1 MTLDKL
7 KVAARQHEQREEWRE
22 AIELYRQAA
31 REGAGESEGEDPSL
45 FNRIGDLEHRLGNI
59 AAACQAWD
67 QAASRYGEH
76 GLTNNAIALCNKI
89 LRLEPSRIR
98 TYLDLATYQ
107 ARKRMLFDVRANLTA
122 YRDRMTTVGQGDE
135 SREALERFG
144 ATFGGWR
151 ELRKVM
157 DELLGRDA
165 ADGDE
170 GTGTSGGSEGG
181 QGLIFIDTGPVEFER
196 ASEVAPTT
204 PLQLESTV
212 LGGVEI
218 ERPSDGVV
226 LDGLESSSADSAD
239 HRPGPEG
246 AIAGLLDVDRMAAEM
261 GDQAQ
266 VEGFDGGR
274 PESAT
279 TPDNAVRLDGLEQS
293 EFVAPTEAI
302 APSPDAAALS
312 DVVFI
317 DIGGVVAVPASDAE
331 AAAPTLVEPPDADP
345 NDPLGQRVTAAALF
359 EYGDR
364 ARGIAA
370 LERALELYIE
380 RDEPLHAWQVSGEL
394 IQAEPQSINRY
405 QARVEVAAKM
415 KDTPKLCEA
424 YQALGEA
431 LVRAGSEE
439 KAIAVYRR
447 LLELDELNPAARA
460 ALRAMV
466 PEGSTPV
473 VPEGFVDFGAMV
485 IDDAGPRS
493 TRMRTETTGISAD
506 EDETFRE
513 ALAEFKRALDQNL
526 PMEDHQ
532 AHYDL
537 GIAFKEMGLLEEA
550 IGEFQKAMR
559 SNEGRLRTA
568 EALGAT
574 FLEKGM
580 PPVAEAVLR
589 SVERGPEDD
598 AEKIGVLYWLG
609 RALEAQ
615 GKGEVARG
623 FYERVL
629 AVEVSFMDATE
640 RIIRIAAEH
649 SA

>member
-1 MTLDKL
+1 MYK
-7 KVAARQHEQREEWRE
+7 RQ
-22 AIELYRQAA
+22 
-31 REGAGESEGEDPSL
+31 
-45 FNRIGDLEHRLGNI
+45 
-59 AAACQAWD
+59 
-67 QAASRYGEH
+67 
-76 GLTNNAIALCNKI
+76 
-89 LRLEPSRIR
+89 
-98 TYLDLATYQ
+98 
-107 ARKRMLFDVRANLTA
+107 
-122 YRDRMTTVGQGDE
+122 
-135 SREALERFG
+135 
-144 ATFGGWR
+144 
-151 ELRKVM
+151 
-157 DELLGRDA
+157 
-165 ADGDE
+165 
-170 GTGTSGGSEGG
+170 
-181 QGLIFIDTGPVEFER
+181 
-196 ASEVAPTT
+196 
-204 PLQLESTV
+204 
-212 LGGVEI
+212 
-218 ERPSDGVV
+218 
-226 LDGLESSSADSAD
+226 
-239 HRPGPEG
+239 
-246 AIAGLLDVDRMAAEM
+246 
-261 GDQAQ
+261 
-266 VEGFDGGR
+266 
-274 PESAT
+274 
-279 TPDNAVRLDGLEQS
+279 
-293 EFVAPTEAI
+293 PTEAI

>member
-31 REGAGESEGEDPSL
+31 REGEGETEGDDPSVY
-45 FNRIGDLEHRLGNI
+45 NRIGDLEHRLGNI
-59 AAACQAWD
+59 GAACQAWE
-67 QAASRYGEH
+67 QAAARYGEH

-107 ARKRMLFDVRANLTA
+107 ARKRMLFDVRANLAA
-122 YRDRMTTVGQGDE
+122 YRDRMSTIGQGDE
-135 SREALERFG
+135 CREALERFG

-151 ELRKVM
+151 ELRRVM

-165 ADGDE
+165 AEGDE
-170 GTGTSGGSEGG
+170 ATSTFGGSEGG

-196 ASEVAPTT
+196 ASEPDANE
-204 PLQLESTV
+204 PLRVESTM
-212 LGGVEI
+212 LGGLEL
-218 ERPSDGVV
+218 ERHGDDAAMP
-226 LDGLESSSADSAD
+226 GLESSQLDVADG
-239 HRPGPEG
+239 RPGPEG
-246 AIAGLLDVDRMAAEM
+246 TMPGLLDNDRMAAEIRH
-261 GDQAQ
+261 QAP
-266 VEGFDGGR
+266 VEGLDVGTVEVAPG
-274 PESAT
+274 A
-279 TPDNAVRLDGLEQS
+279 AVRIDGLEES
-293 EFVAPTEAI
+293 EFVPPTEVI
-302 APSPDAAALS
+302 PQAPGAAPLS

-317 DIGGVVAVPASDAE
+317 DIGATTPPPAE
-331 AAAPTLVEPPDADP
+331 AVVEAAPAPVEPPPADP
-345 NDPLGQRVTAAALF
+345 NDPLGQRVTATALF

-370 LERALELYIE
+370 LERALELYVE
-380 RDEPLHAWQVSGEL
+380 RDEPLHAWQVAGEL

-447 LLELDELNPAARA
+447 LLELDESNPAARA

-473 VPEGFVDFGAMV
+473 VPDGFVDFGAMV

-493 TRMRTETTGISAD
+493 TRMRTETTEIRAD

-550 IGEFQKAMR
+550 IGEFQKALR
-559 SNEGRLRTA
+559 STEGRLRTA

-574 FLEKGM
+574 FLEKGS

-629 AVEVSFMDATE
+629 AVEVSFMDAAE
-640 RIIRIAAEH
+640 RITRIAAEH

>member
-226 LDGLESSSADSAD
+226 LDGLESSSADAAD

-279 TPDNAVRLDGLEQS
+279 TPDNAVRLDG
-293 EFVAPTEAI
+293 
-302 APSPDAAALS
+302 
-312 DVVFI
+312 
-317 DIGGVVAVPASDAE
+317 
-331 AAAPTLVEPPDADP
+331 
-345 NDPLGQRVTAAALF
+345 
-359 EYGDR
+359 
-364 ARGIAA
+364 
-370 LERALELYIE
+370 
-380 RDEPLHAWQVSGEL
+380 
-394 IQAEPQSINRY
+394 
-405 QARVEVAAKM
+405 
-415 KDTPKLCEA
+415 
-424 YQALGEA
+424 
-431 LVRAGSEE
+431 
-439 KAIAVYRR
+439 
-447 LLELDELNPAARA
+447 
-460 ALRAMV
+460 
-466 PEGSTPV
+466 
-473 VPEGFVDFGAMV
+473 
-485 IDDAGPRS
+485 
-493 TRMRTETTGISAD
+493 
-506 EDETFRE
+506 
-513 ALAEFKRALDQNL
+513 
-526 PMEDHQ
+526 
-532 AHYDL
+532 
-537 GIAFKEMGLLEEA
+537 
-550 IGEFQKAMR
+550 
-559 SNEGRLRTA
+559 
-568 EALGAT
+568 
-574 FLEKGM
+574 
-580 PPVAEAVLR
+580 
-589 SVERGPEDD
+589 
-598 AEKIGVLYWLG
+598 
-609 RALEAQ
+609 
-615 GKGEVARG
+615 
-623 FYERVL
+623 
-629 AVEVSFMDATE
+629 
-640 RIIRIAAEH
+640 
-649 SA
+649 